1 MPHFYGDIIADF
13 CRKINGQT
21 PQKSSAKFCRVH
33 NTDIIC
39 PQILKICK
47 ESQTLQEEKFK
58 KTGLKICK
66 KIKRENFT

>member
-21 PQKSSAKFCRVH
+21 PQKSSEKFCRVH
-33 NTDIIC
+33 NTDTIC

-47 ESQTLQEEKFK
+47 KSQALQEEKLVKYRK
-58 KTGLKICK
+58 KRFK
-66 KIKRENFT
+66 KIKRRK